1 MNSEVIEKVL
11 LKILLKCLL
20 CKQMYERDGG
30 VMKTSKSTL
39 EYFCQ
44 HYFSKCS
51 FDRDIW
57 SNLIYQYHSLKKSWR
72 NNEDLNTVYKR
83 HDGIRTP
90 LNRYICNL
98 KKAVFTVF

>member
-30 VMKTSKSTL
+30 VMKTSKRTL

-44 HYFSKCS
+44 RYFSKYT
-51 FDRDIW
+51 FDSVIW
-57 SNLIYQYHSLKKSWR
+57 SNLKYRYHSLKKKVAGQLR
-72 NNEDLNTVYKR
+72 FKYRL
-83 HDGIRTP
+83 
-90 LNRYICNL
+90 
-98 KKAVFTVF
+98 

>member
-30 VMKTSKSTL
+30 VMKTNKRTL

-44 HYFSKCS
+44 HFFSKCT
-51 FDRDIW
+51 FDNDIC
-57 SNLIYQYHSLKKSWR
+57 SNVIYQYQSLRKSWQ
-72 NNEDLNTVYKR
+72 NNEDLNTVY
-83 HDGIRTP
+83 P

-98 KKAVFTVF
+98 NLKESYYSVLVI